1 MEKVLEGVVIGVS
14 SGFILGLAFWFLD
27 FVKIRNER
35 RDQME
40 HLAKTIERF
49 RGLIYSAN
57 ELEMTL
63 KHGSQQQRISKDEIG
78 KAYFDDMRRQVEGI
92 LRGRAS
98 RLSFDEIWEV
108 RGVFYTDLFPTV
120 LLNDRGYDQVFRK
133 LESIQ
138 WLHLPRWKA

>member
-1 MEKVLEGVVIGVS
+1 MEKILEGVGIGVS
-14 SGFILGLAFWFLD
+14 SGFILGLAFWLLD
-27 FVKIRNER
+27 FVKIRSER

-49 RGLIYSAN
+49 RGLIYCAS
-57 ELEMTL
+57 ELDMTL
-63 KHGSQQQRISKDEIG
+63 IHGSQQRRISKDEMR

-108 RGVFYTDLFPTV
+108 RGVFYTDRYPTL
-120 LLNDRGYDQVFRK
+120 LLNDKGYDQIFGK
-133 LESIQ
+133 LEAIQ
-138 WLHLPRWKA
+138 SLHPPPRNA